1 MSQTGPELENPKKMF
16 ASYQKTRLIVGLSAA
31 VILCFICALVGMYFA
46 GISAATLRMGPDEP
60 APVITGR
67 VLEERLQAVQK
78 LVSTEYYYTQMGSF
92 EEQKDFYGW
101 TIPFTT
107 KRFIVSYDGVIKAG
121 VDLSQIKVEVGEAR
135 VTVTLPE
142 AAVISHE
149 IPEDSIKVMDE
160 SSNVLNP
167 IRIEDYTGFTQEQK
181 QEMEKQAI
189 GNGLLEIARG
199 KAVDAVTAFLGFI
212 PELEGYQLTV
222 E

>member
-1 MSQTGPELENPKKMF
+1 MPQTGPELERPIF
-16 ASYQKTRLIVGLSAA
+16 QRYQKTRFLAGI
-31 VILCFICALVGMYFA
+31 ILALVLCVICALVGMYFA
-46 GISAATLRMGPDEP
+46 GMSAAKNTAEEP
-60 APVITGR
+60 LPTITGR

-101 TIPFTT
+101 SIPFTT

-121 VDLSQIKVEVGEAR
+121 VDLSQAQVKVGEGR

-181 QEMEKQAI
+181 REMEKQAI
-189 GNGLLEIARG
+189 ENGLLDTAKE
-199 KAVDAVTAFLGFI
+199 KAADAVSTFLFLL
-212 PELEGYQLTV
+212 PELEGYTLTV

>member
-1 MSQTGPELENPKKMF
+1 MPQQGPELERPIF
-16 ASYQKTRLIVGLSAA
+16 QRYQKTRLLVGIIIAL
-31 VILCFICALVGMYFA
+31 ILCVICALVGMYFA
-46 GISAATLRMGPDEP
+46 GMSAGRMEP
-60 APVITGR
+60 EAPMPAITGR
-67 VLEERLQAVQK
+67 MLEERLQAVQK

-101 TIPFTT
+101 SIPFTT

-121 VDLSQIKVEVGEAR
+121 VDLSQAKVKVGESR

-149 IPEDSIKVMDE
+149 IPEDSIKVLDE

-167 IRIEDYTGFTQEQK
+167 IRIEDYTGFTQAQK

-189 GNGLLEIARG
+189 ANGLLDIAKE
-199 KAVDAVTAFLGFI
+199 KAADAVSTFLFLL
-212 PELEGYQLTV
+212 PELEGYTLIV

>member
-1 MSQTGPELENPKKMF
+1 MPQTGPELENPKKMF
-16 ASYQKTRLIVGLSAA
+16 ASYQKTRLIAGLSAA
-31 VILCFICALVGMYFA
+31 VILCFICALIGIYFA
-46 GISAATLRMGPDEP
+46 GRASFQKIPDEP

-101 TIPFTT
+101 SIPFTT
-107 KRFIVSYDGVIKAG
+107 KRFIVSYNGVIKAG
-121 VDLSQIKVEVGEAR
+121 VDLSQVKVEVGEDR

-149 IPEDSIKVMDE
+149 IPEDSIKVLDE
-160 SSNVLNP
+160 SNNVLNP
-167 IRIEDYTGFTQEQK
+167 IRIEDYTDFTQTQK
-181 QEMEKQAI
+181 QEMEAQAI

-212 PELEGYQLTV
+212 PELEGYALTV